1 MPESRLRR
9 KGAFTP
15 PPPKAS
21 PPKPSPRWFAPV
33 LVGFL
38 IAGLIWIVVYYLTQ
52 SGSQQV
58 YPIPGIGGWNLV
70 AGFGVLLVGF
80 GMLTRWR

>member
-15 PPPKAS
+15 PPPKAA
-21 PPKPSPRWFAPV
+21 PRKPSPPWFAA
-33 LVGFL
+33 LMVGL
-38 IAGLIWIVVYYLTQ
+38 LLLGLAWVVCYYLTQ
-52 SGSQQV
+52 AK
-58 YPIPGIGGWNLV
+58 YPIPGIHDWNLA

-80 GMLTRWR
+80 GMLTRWN

>member
-15 PPPKAS
+15 PPPKSSA
-21 PPKPSPRWFAPV
+21 PKPNGVWFAPTMV
-33 LVGFL
+33 TFL
-38 IAGLIWIVVYYLTQ
+38 LAGLAWVVTYYLSQ
-52 SGSQQV
+52 GS
-58 YPIPGIGGWNLV
+58 YPIPKIHNWNLI
-70 AGFGVLLVGF
+70 AGFGVLLFGF

>member
-9 KGAFTP
+9 KREFTP
-15 PPPKAS
+15 PPPKSSA
-21 PPKPSPRWFAPV
+21 PKPNPRWFAP
-33 LVGFL
+33 LMVGFL
-38 IAGLIWIVVYYLTQ
+38 IAGLVWVVVYYL
-52 SGSQQV
+52 SQGD
-58 YPIPGIGGWNLV
+58 YPIPGIHNWNLT

>member
-21 PPKPSPRWFAPV
+21 PPKPSPQWFAPV
-33 LVGFL
+33 MVGFL
-38 IAGLIWIVVYYLTQ
+38 LIGLAWVVTYYLTQ
-52 SGSQQV
+52 AK
-58 YPIPGIGGWNLV
+58 YPIPGIHDWNLL
-70 AGFGVLLVGF
+70 AGFGVLLFGF

>member
-21 PPKPSPRWFAPV
+21 PPKPSPPWFAPV
-33 LVGFL
+33 MVGFL
-38 IAGLIWIVVYYLTQ
+38 LGGLGWVVAYYLTQ
-52 SGSQQV
+52 AK
-58 YPIPGIGGWNLV
+58 YPIPGIHDWNLL
-70 AGFGVLLVGF
+70 AGFGVLLIGF
-80 GMLTRWR
+80 AMLTRWR

>member
-9 KGAFTP
+9 KREFTP
-15 PPPKAS
+15 PPPKSAA
-21 PPKPSPRWFAPV
+21 PKPNPRWFAP
-33 LVGFL
+33 LMVGFL
-38 IAGLIWIVVYYLTQ
+38 IAGLIWVVVYYL
-52 SGSQQV
+52 SQGD
-58 YPIPGIGGWNLV
+58 YPIPGINNWNLT

>member
-9 KGAFTP
+9 KGAFTA

-21 PPKPSPRWFAPV
+21 APKQKPRWFAPLKV
-33 LVGFL
+33 RFL
-38 IAGLIWIVVYYLTQ
+38 IAGLIWVVVYYLTQ
-52 SGSQQV
+52 AD
-58 YPIPGIGGWNLV
+58 YPIPNIGDWNLV
-70 AGFGVLLVGF
+70 AGFGVLLIGF

>member
-15 PPPKAS
+15 PPPKSSA
-21 PPKPSPRWFAPV
+21 PKPNPQWFAPLMV
-33 LVGFL
+33 FFL
-38 IAGLIWIVVYYLTQ
+38 LAGLAWVVVYYLTT
-52 SGSQQV
+52 GS
-58 YPIPGIGGWNLV
+58 YPIPGLGTGNLA

-80 GMLTRWR
+80 GMLTQWR

>member
-15 PPPKAS
+15 PPPKAG
-21 PPKPSPRWFAPV
+21 PPKPNARWFAPV
-33 LVGFL
+33 MVGFL
-38 IAGLIWIVVYYLTQ
+38 IAGLIWVVITYLTQ
-52 SGSQQV
+52 TE
-58 YPIPGIGGWNLV
+58 YPIPNIGNWNLV

>member
-21 PPKPSPRWFAPV
+21 PPKPNPRWFASV
-33 LVGFL
+33 MVGFL
-38 IAGLIWIVVYYLTQ
+38 IAGLIWVVIYYLTQ
-52 SGSQQV
+52 AK
-58 YPIPGIGGWNLV
+58 YPIPDIGNWNLV
-70 AGFGVLLVGF
+70 AGFGVLLIGF